1 MPSSESSNLQTDR
14 PAPRAADNP
23 ATVQPWR
30 VSNTN
35 RIIIWMLR
43 LLLGGVF
50 VMSGLTKSIDLWGF
64 LFKLE
69 EYLGVW
75 HITQPRSVVFM
86 AAMLISGYEFVLG
99 ALLVMGCYKRVTV
112 WGLTLTM
119 VVMLP
124 LTLYLW
130 IADPVS
136 DCGCFGDFL
145 KISNGATFLKN
156 VVITTGLL
164 YLIKWNV
171 RLKESLFNPAIQW
184 IVGALVT
191 LYILIVGLY
200 GYNAQPMADFR
211 AFPVGTQLPGDG
223 TDESADFL
231 FIYEKDG
238 HTEEF
243 TIDNLPDS
251 TWEFVDRIE
260 QPSDKSG
267 RHTGDHLAIF
277 DGDDDVTAEVLEPEG
292 EQYLLVIPEPRRA
305 DISNSYTINE
315 IKEKADSL
323 GIPFIALLG
332 TDARGIALWTDLA
345 MAEYPCY
352 SADDTQ
358 LKELARGN
366 ISLVM
371 LRDGVVASKTT
382 VSSMMPE
389 IIENPPSDQAFI
401 DELKGYGH
409 RWFTVVNSIFGF
421 ALLIIYLFQG
431 LILAI
436 RLKIKGAYRR
446 KHAKKA

>member
-14 PAPRAADNP
+14 TEHRTANNLT
-23 ATVQPWR
+23 TVSSGR

-50 VMSGLTKSIDLWGF
+50 VMSGLTKSMDLWGF

-99 ALLVMGCYKRVTV
+99 ALLMMGCYKRVTV

-119 VVMLP
+119 AVMLP

-156 VVITTGLL
+156 VVITAGLL

-184 IVGALVT
+184 IVGALIT

-211 AFPVGTQLPGDG
+211 AFPVGTQLLGDG
-223 TDESADFL
+223 TDESDDFL

-238 HTEEF
+238 HTQEF

-267 RHTGDHLAIF
+267 NRTSDHLAIF
-277 DGDDDVTAEVLEPEG
+277 DGDDDVTAEVLEAEG

-358 LKELARGN
+358 LKELVRGN

-371 LRDGVVASKTT
+371 LRDGVVESKTT
-382 VSSMMPE
+382 ISSMMPE
-389 IIENPPSDQAFI
+389 VIENPPSDEAFS

-409 RWFTVVNSIFGF
+409 RWFTVVNGIFGF
-421 ALLIIYLFQG
+421 ALLLIYLFQG

>member
-1 MPSSESSNLQTDR
+1 MPSSESSNSRTDSAKALTLDK
-14 PAPRAADNP
+14 PAAPLANG
-23 ATVQPWR
+23 
-30 VSNTN
+30 VSNIN
-35 RIIIWMLR
+35 RVVIWMLR
-43 LLLGGVF
+43 LLVGGVF

-99 ALLVMGCYKRVTV
+99 ALLMMGCYKRVTA

-145 KISNGATFLKN
+145 KLSNGATFLKN
-156 VVITTGLL
+156 VVITAGLL

-171 RLKESLFNPAIQW
+171 RLKEALFNPAIQW
-184 IVGALVT
+184 IVGALIT

-211 AFPVGTQLPGDG
+211 AFPVGTQLLGDG
-223 TDESADFL
+223 SDESDDFL
-231 FIYEKDG
+231 FVYEKDG

-260 QPSDKSG
+260 QPSDESG
-267 RHTGDHLAIF
+267 SHTGDHLAIF
-277 DGDDDVTAEVLEPEG
+277 DGDDDVTAEVLEAEG

-332 TDARGIALWTDLA
+332 TDARGIAPWTDLA

-358 LKELARGN
+358 LKELVRGN

-371 LRDGVVASKTT
+371 LRDGVVESKTT
-382 VSSMMPE
+382 ISSMMPE
-389 IIENPPSDQAFI
+389 VIENPPSDEAFS

-409 RWFTVVNSIFGF
+409 RWFTAVNGIFGF
-421 ALLIIYLFQG
+421 VLLLIYLFQG

-436 RLKIKGAYRR
+436 RLKIKGAYQR